1 MEIMVSKILSIYII
15 DYMPYCAWETLTM
28 HRKPMYTMSPSMLG
42 RALAVLCV
50 MATPASAELLTQ
62 KLLSAPLALT
72 IAQTAYEACAQ
83 QGHQVSVT
91 VVGLEGETLVAVRGD
106 GSAPHTFENSQRKAY
121 TARTFRAPSGEF
133 AQRVKGNPTTG
144 AVHLSGVIAAQGA
157 LPIKVG
163 DAVIG
168 AVGVSG
174 APGGDKDEA
183 CAKAGI
189 DKVADQLK

>member
-1 MEIMVSKILSIYII
+1 
-15 DYMPYCAWETLTM
+15 M
-28 HRKPMYTMSPSMLG
+28 HWKPMYTMSPSLLG
-42 RALAVLCV
+42 HALAVLCFL
-50 MATPASAELLTQ
+50 ATPAAAELLTQ
-62 KLLSAPLALT
+62 KLLSAPLALA
-72 IAQTAYEACAQ
+72 IAQTAYETCAQ
-83 QGHQVSVT
+83 QGHHVSVT

-121 TARTFRAPSGEF
+121 TARTFRVPSGEF
-133 AQRVKGNPTTG
+133 AQRVKDNPTTG

>member
-1 MEIMVSKILSIYII
+1 MN
-15 DYMPYCAWETLTM
+15 TM
-28 HRKPMYTMSPSMLG
+28 FPSLLV
-42 RALAVLCV
+42 RALTVLSV
-50 MATPASAELLTQ
+50 MATPASAELVTQ
-62 KLLSAPLALT
+62 KLLSTPLALT
-72 IAQTAYEACAQ
+72 IAQTAYETCTQ
-83 QGHQVSVT
+83 QGHHVSVT

-121 TARTFRAPSGEF
+121 SARTFRAPSGEF
-133 AQRVKGNPTTG
+133 AQRVKDNPTTG